1 MISTCLLISIVSVT
15 GSVKQQLVI
24 ENPNTGSIVTY
35 YYDSLE
41 KMLEDT
47 PNLEKE
53 IVKLDRECIDGEE

>member
-41 KMLEDT
+41 KML
-47 PNLEKE
+47 
-53 IVKLDRECIDGEE
+53 

>member
-53 IVKLDRECIDGEE
+53 IVKLDRECIDGE

>member
-35 YYDSLE
+35 YYDPLE

>member
-53 IVKLDRECIDGEE
+53 IVKLDKECADGN